1 MEAWSSNGR
10 GIPSDDI
17 DGYEQRLS
25 QAPTLRQH
33 LLDQIQLA
41 VQDPGDRIIALHLL
55 DMLDQT
61 GYLSGNLATLED
73 QLNCSSERIEATVT
87 LLQGLEPTGVFA
99 RSLCECLGLQLA
111 EKNRL
116 DPAMQALLDNL
127 DLLAKKEFAALQKI
141 CGVDREDL
149 VEMITEIRELNPK
162 PALDFEVEPAE
173 PLIPDVLMR
182 ALPNGKWFIEL
193 NPETLPR
200 VLVNQSY
207 YSEVSGQ
214 TRSKGDREYLSEH
227 LQQATWLVKALHQR
241 ATTVLKVSR
250 EILRQQDAFF
260 RKGIQHLRPLTLKD
274 IAQTVEMHE
283 STISRVTSNKYIA
296 TPRGIYEL
304 KYFFTAAI
312 AGTAGNVHSAEAV
325 RDRIRRLIDAE
336 STRKILSD
344 DTIVE
349 ILRGEGV
356 DIARRTIAKY
366 RESMRIPS
374 SVQRR
379 RNKSA
384 NI

>member
-1 MEAWSSNGR
+1 
-10 GIPSDDI
+10 
-17 DGYEQRLS
+17 
-25 QAPTLRQH
+25 
-33 LLDQIQLA
+33 

-111 EKNRL
+111 EKDRL

-227 LQQATWLVKALHQR
+227 LQQASWLVKALHQR

-379 RNKSA
+379 RDKSA